1 MSSAA
6 EAQLPA
12 PWRITERRQDTA
24 DVFTWQ
30 VAPLGDAGID
40 CAPGQFNMLY
50 AHGIGELPIS
60 IAGVGEGGALLHTIR
75 AVGSVTRALAGL
87 GAGTVIGLRGPYG
100 TAWPLEAA
108 AGGDLVVVAGGL
120 GLAPLR
126 QAIVQVLA
134 QRERY
139 GRVCILY
146 GTRTPAD
153 VLYGGELAAWAAH
166 RDVEFAI
173 TVDRASAGWGGE
185 VGVVTRLVA
194 RAGFDPERATA
205 LVCGPEIMMRFT
217 AEALLR
223 RGVPEG
229 AVYLSLERNM
239 KCAVGYCGHCQLGP
253 HFVCRDGPVLAW
265 PRLKTLIDV
274 PEL

>member
-1 MSSAA
+1 MSAA
-6 EAQLPA
+6 AEVQLPA
-12 PWRITERRQDTA
+12 PWRITLRRQDTA
-24 DVFTWQ
+24 DVFTWV
-30 VAPLGDAGID
+30 VAPLGDDGIS
-40 CAPGQFNMLY
+40 CAPGQFNMVY
-50 AHGIGELPIS
+50 AYGIGEVPIS
-60 IAGVGEGGALLHTIR
+60 ISGVTDDGSLQHTIR

-87 GAGTVIGLRGPYG
+87 ATGTVIGLRGAYG
-100 TAWPLEAA
+100 SAWPLDAA
-108 AGGDLVVVAGGL
+108 AGGDLVIVAGGL

-139 GRVCILY
+139 RRVCILY

-223 RGVPEG
+223 RGVPP
-229 AVYLSLERNM
+229 AAIHLSLERNM

-253 HFVCRDGPVLAW
+253 HFICRDGPVLPW
-265 PRLKTLIDV
+265 PRLAGLLEV

>member
-6 EAQLPA
+6 EVQLPA

-24 DVFTWQ
+24 DVFSWT

-50 AHGIGELPIS
+50 AHGIGEVPIS

-108 AGGDLVVVAGGL
+108 AGGDVVIVAGGL

-223 RGVPEG
+223 RGVPER

>member
-1 MSSAA
+1 
-6 EAQLPA
+6 
-12 PWRITERRQDTA
+12 
-24 DVFTWQ
+24 
-30 VAPLGDAGID
+30 
-40 CAPGQFNMLY
+40 
-50 AHGIGELPIS
+50 
-60 IAGVGEGGALLHTIR
+60 
-75 AVGSVTRALAGL
+75 
-87 GAGTVIGLRGPYG
+87 
-100 TAWPLEAA
+100 
-108 AGGDLVVVAGGL
+108 
-120 GLAPLR
+120 
-126 QAIVQVLA
+126 LA

-139 GRVCILY
+139 RRVCILY

-223 RGVPEG
+223 RGVPP
-229 AVYLSLERNM
+229 AAIHLSLERNM

-253 HFVCRDGPVLAW
+253 HFICRDGPVLPW
-265 PRLKTLIDV
+265 PRLAGLLEV

>member
-1 MSSAA
+1 MSAA
-6 EAQLPA
+6 AEVQLPA
-12 PWRITERRQDTA
+12 PWRITLRRQDTA
-24 DVFTWQ
+24 DVFTWV
-30 VAPLGDAGID
+30 VAPLGDDGIS
-40 CAPGQFNMLY
+40 CAPGQFNMVY
-50 AHGIGELPIS
+50 AYGIGEVPIS
-60 IAGVGEGGALLHTIR
+60 ISGVTDDGSLQHTIR

-87 GAGTVIGLRGPYG
+87 ATGTVIGLRGAYG
-100 TAWPLEAA
+100 SAWPLDAA
-108 AGGDLVVVAGGL
+108 AGGDLVIVAGGL

-126 QAIVQVLA
+126 QAIIQVLA

-139 GRVCILY
+139 RRVCILY

-223 RGVPEG
+223 RGVPP
-229 AVYLSLERNM
+229 AAIHLSLERNM
-239 KCAVGYCGHCQLGP
+239 KCAVGSCGHCQLGP
-253 HFVCRDGPVLAW
+253 HFICRDGPVLPW
-265 PRLKTLIDV
+265 PRLAGLLEV

>member
-1 MSSAA
+1 MSTAA
-6 EAQLPA
+6 ETQLPA
-12 PWRITERRQDTA
+12 PWRVAERRQDTA

-50 AHGIGELPIS
+50 AHGIGEVPVS
-60 IAGVGEGGALLHTIR
+60 IAGVGEGGTLLHTVR

-87 GAGTVIGLRGPYG
+87 AAGTVIGLRGPYG
-100 TAWPLEAA
+100 TAWPLDVA
-108 AGGDLVVVAGGL
+108 AGGDLVIVAGGL

-134 QRERY
+134 RRERY

-217 AEALLR
+217 AEALFK

-229 AVYLSLERNM
+229 AIHLSLERNM
-239 KCAVGYCGHCQLGP
+239 KCAVGCCGHCQLGP
-253 HFVCRDGPVLAW
+253 HFICRDGPVLAW
-265 PRLKTLIDV
+265 PRVKALIDV

>member
-1 MSSAA
+1 MSAA
-6 EAQLPA
+6 AEVQLPA
-12 PWRITERRQDTA
+12 PWRITLRRQDTA
-24 DVFTWQ
+24 DVFTWV
-30 VAPLGDAGID
+30 VAPLGDDGIR
-40 CAPGQFNMLY
+40 CAPGQFNMVY
-50 AHGIGELPIS
+50 AYGIGEVPIS
-60 IAGVGEGGALLHTIR
+60 ISGVTDDGSLQHTIR

-87 GAGTVIGLRGPYG
+87 ATGTVIGLRGAYG
-100 TAWPLEAA
+100 SAWPLDAA
-108 AGGDLVVVAGGL
+108 AGGDLVIVAGGL

-126 QAIVQVLA
+126 QAIIQVLA

-139 GRVCILY
+139 RRVCILY

-223 RGVPEG
+223 RGVPP
-229 AVYLSLERNM
+229 AAIHLSLERNM

-253 HFVCRDGPVLAW
+253 HFICRDGPVLPW
-265 PRLKTLIDV
+265 PRLAGLLEV

>member
-1 MSSAA
+1 MSAAA

-12 PWRITERRQDTA
+12 PWRIVERRQDTA
-24 DVFTWQ
+24 DVFTW
-30 VAPLGDAGID
+30 VLAPLGDAGIE

-50 AHGIGELPIS
+50 AHGIGEVPIS
-60 IAGVGEGGALLHTIR
+60 IAGVAGDGTLQHTIR

-87 GAGTVIGLRGPYG
+87 GTGTVIGLRGAYG
-100 TAWPLEAA
+100 SVWPLEAA
-108 AGGDLVVVAGGL
+108 AGGDLVIVAGGL

-126 QAIVQVLA
+126 QAIVEVLA
-134 QRERY
+134 ERSRY

-223 RGVPEG
+223 RGVPPDSIH
-229 AVYLSLERNM
+229 LSLERNM

-253 HFVCRDGPVLAW
+253 HFICRDGPVLAW
-265 PRLKTLIDV
+265 PRLAGLLDV

>member
-1 MSSAA
+1 MSAAA

-12 PWRITERRQDTA
+12 PWRITQRRQDTP
-24 DVFTWQ
+24 DVFTW
-30 VAPLGDAGID
+30 VVTPLGDGGIS
-40 CAPGQFNMLY
+40 CAPGQFNMVY
-50 AHGIGELPIS
+50 AYGIGEVPIS
-60 IAGVGEGGALLHTIR
+60 IAGVDGDGSLQHTIR

-87 GAGTVIGLRGPYG
+87 ATGTVIGLRGAYG
-100 TAWPLEAA
+100 SAWPLEAA
-108 AGGDLVVVAGGL
+108 AGGDLVIVAGGL

-194 RAGFDPERATA
+194 RAGFDPERTTA

-217 AEALLR
+217 AEALLK

-229 AVYLSLERNM
+229 AIYLSLERNM

-253 HFVCRDGPVLAW
+253 HFICRDGPVLPW
-265 PRLKTLIDV
+265 PRLKSLIDV

>member
-1 MSSAA
+1 MSVAA

-12 PWRITERRQDTA
+12 PWRIVERRQDTA
-24 DVFTWQ
+24 DVFSWV
-30 VAPLGDAGID
+30 VAPLGDAGIE

-50 AHGIGELPIS
+50 AHGIGEVPIS
-60 IAGVGEGGALLHTIR
+60 IAGAAGDGTLQHTIR
-75 AVGSVTRALAGL
+75 AVGGVTRALAGL
-87 GAGTVIGLRGPYG
+87 GAGTVIGLRGAYG
-100 TAWPLEAA
+100 SAWPLDAA
-108 AGGDLVVVAGGL
+108 AGGDLVIVAGGL

-126 QAIVQVLA
+126 QAIVEVLA
-134 QRERY
+134 QRQRY

-229 AVYLSLERNM
+229 SIHLSLERNM

-253 HFVCRDGPVLAW
+253 HFICRDGPVLAW
-265 PRLKTLIDV
+265 PRLAGLLDV

>member
-1 MSSAA
+1 MSIAA

-12 PWRITERRQDTA
+12 PWRVIERRQDTA

-50 AHGIGELPIS
+50 AHGIGEVPVS
-60 IAGVGEGGALLHTIR
+60 IAGVGEGGTLLHTVR

-87 GAGTVIGLRGPYG
+87 AAGTVIGLRGPYG
-100 TAWPLEAA
+100 TAWPLDAA
-108 AGGDLVVVAGGL
+108 AGGDVVIVAGGL

-126 QAIVQVLA
+126 QAIVQVLS

-153 VLYGGELAAWAAH
+153 VLYGGELAAWATH
-166 RDVEFAI
+166 L
-173 TVDRASAGWGGE
+173 T
-185 VGVVTRLVA
+185 GVT
-194 RAGFDPERATA
+194 PA
-205 LVCGPEIMMRFT
+205 LVLLPAPLAVAGS
-217 AEALLR
+217 ALLLSWGVTLWMRHR
-223 RGVPEG
+223 RTRD
-229 AVYLSLERNM
+229 AW
-239 KCAVGYCGHCQLGP
+239 Q
-253 HFVCRDGPVLAW
+253 RDGPPSAADEE
-265 PRLKTLIDV
+265 PHR
-274 PEL
+274 E